1 MPHVYADTVYG
12 IFYGYGYAVAQ
23 DRLFQMEMARR
34 STQGRVAEVLGA
46 SMVAFDKSIR
56 GNFSPERIQR
66 QLAAL
71 PASDRQVLDGY
82 AAGMNAWLARVRTQ
96 PGQLMPKE
104 FNDLMDQDVPALYE
118 AALKEHG
125 FPENNRKFKSIL
137 HQQVPKAANGIS
149 VRHLIAGINAAEI

>member
-1 MPHVYADTVYG
+1 
-12 IFYGYGYAVAQ
+12 
-23 DRLFQMEMARR
+23 MAE
-34 STQGRVAEVLGA
+34 GLGA

-104 FNDLMDQDVPALYE
+104 FNDLGFAPADWTAYDAVSYTHLGRQAQALIRQAGGAGPPTEETAMSKRAVIVGWSHVPFGKLDDPDTESLMARVSG
-118 AALKEHG
+118 AALAHCLLYTS
-125 FPENNRKFKSIL
+125 RC
-137 HQQVPKAANGIS
+137 V
-149 VRHLIAGINAAEI
+149 